1 MLPQVTVL
9 KCQNWI
15 EITFFRDT
23 LISALWGNG
32 LRKELEG
39 KSSDNFLLPLN
50 IGDQWRAILQYCGH
64 GRQGPI
70 TSRRQTSRFP
80 ILSIFIQFYHF
91 SPFRPAIKVFGSAF
105 LGCGAPGCGSV
116 WTVMVMASLSVSTR
130 LMVAE
135 TVPRSDTVT
144 LWHCDT
150 VTLVLVFVWRIW
162 LHQMT
167 IAMR

>member
-39 KSSDNFLLPLN
+39 KSSDSFLLPLN

-64 GRQGPI
+64 GRQSPG
-70 TSRRQTSRFP
+70 TNNFQFSSHFAHYHLVFP
-80 ILSIFIQFYHF
+80 FFPSLNLQVFENAVALS
-91 SPFRPAIKVFGSAF
+91 AII
-105 LGCGAPGCGSV
+105 GCGAPGCGEV

-135 TVPRSDTVT
+135 TVPRSDTLT
-144 LWHCDT
+144 LWCLCGECDCIKWP
-150 VTLVLVFVWRIW
+150 LRWDS
-162 LHQMT
+162 HHHD
-167 IAMR
+167 